1 VCFGPSDPQ
10 FNLVCDDSWKVDLF
24 QSCVNLGF
32 FLGSL
37 GVGYIADRYVKVDPT
52 KHSVNTMGRR
62 DLSRQWWEKWPEGI
76 FAEAETRHGRECGTI
91 WGKTTEGRWGF
102 RGDFRA
108 RQVV

>member
-1 VCFGPSDPQ
+1 MCFGPSDLQ

-52 KHSVNTMGRR
+52 THSVNTVGRR
-62 DLSRQWWEKWPEGI
+62 DFSGQWWEKRPEGT
-76 FAEAETRHGRECGTI
+76 FAEVET
-91 WGKTTEGRWGF
+91 
-102 RGDFRA
+102 
-108 RQVV
+108 